1 MMAKLSPFN
10 LFPQVVAMQLLYVLA
25 IIAVFVLCI
34 ALLSTARRILRSNP
48 LQSGQLAL
56 SSIRDFDRPEDDDL
70 IEIRAVETRMSSA
83 EAAPVEWDSD
93 LDELPAVEEIEVS
106 PVIIAETTQI
116 EVASPVPVHSVPSAS
131 IEDSHP
137 ILTAPETSEPSEP
150 SRPFRFRKPSRQ
162 AYNYALECLLI
173 GISAWVLIQ
182 TQRSNMQQRVPNS
195 SRNRVA

>member
-70 IEIRAVETRMSSA
+70 IEIHAVETRMSSV
-83 EAAPVEWDSD
+83 EAAPDEWDSD
-93 LDELPAVEEIEVS
+93 LDELPDEEEIEVS

-116 EVASPVPVHSVPSAS
+116 EVASPVPVHSVPSAP
-131 IEDSHP
+131 IEDSPP
-137 ILTAPETSEPSEP
+137 ILTTSETSEP
-150 SRPFRFRKPSRQ
+150 SRPFHFHQPSRR
-162 AYNYALECLLI
+162 AYRYALECLLI
-173 GISAWVLIQ
+173 GVSAWVLIQ

>member
-70 IEIRAVETRMSSA
+70 IEIHAVETRMSSV
-83 EAAPVEWDSD
+83 EAAPDEWDSD
-93 LDELPAVEEIEVS
+93 LDELPDEEEIEVS

-116 EVASPVPVHSVPSAS
+116 EVASPVPVHSVPSAP

-137 ILTAPETSEPSEP
+137 ILTTSETSEP
-150 SRPFRFRKPSRQ
+150 SRPFHFHKPSRR
-162 AYNYALECLLI
+162 AYSYALECLLI
-173 GISAWVLIQ
+173 GVSAWVLIQ